1 MRRLIPALILLA
13 LVSIPAFPQEAPIWA
28 NLNQLRSGQKINLV
42 GLDRKKFGV
51 NFLGATE
58 DSLRV
63 RYQGKEVVLPRSEV
77 LLVSLQAPPKW
88 QQILLGLAAGAIM
101 GAGAWAAADR
111 SERGCWH
118 HYCESDEGL
127 SGRSAAIMTGVGA
140 GAGALIAAFVKDNER
155 VIYAFD
161 VDQPPEMPPP
171 MVMPGPVPI
180 APLALLDLQ
189 PDFAEFE
196 EGARCFSPVAPA
208 PALAEIPAE
217 GPA

>member
-1 MRRLIPALILLA
+1 MRRLIPALIFLTLA
-13 LVSIPAFPQEAPIWA
+13 SVPIFPQEAPLWES
-28 NLNQLRSGQKINLV
+28 LNQLRSGEKINVV
-42 GLDRKKFGV
+42 GLDRKKIGV

-58 DSLRV
+58 DGLRV
-63 RYQGKEVVLPRSEV
+63 RYQGKEVVFPRSEV

-88 QQILLGLAAGAIM
+88 QQILLGIAAGAIM

-111 SERGCWH
+111 SERGCRH

-155 VIYAFD
+155 VLYAFD
-161 VDQPPEMPPP
+161 VEQPPEMPASMILP
-171 MVMPGPVPI
+171 MPIPV
-180 APLALLDLQ
+180 ASLALLDLQ
-189 PDFAEFE
+189 PAFAEFE
-196 EGARCFSPVAPA
+196 QGTRRFSP
-208 PALAEIPAE
+208 EISERAAITPSE